1 MDSNI
6 NQDNLIKTFKE
17 GDQEPLNTLLK
28 VMSHDLRSPMA
39 AIITLTDILQTE
51 SDSMEKGEIEET
63 LKDLNRLGESLLN
76 LTDQLLN
83 WAKITSNKEPL
94 RLSYVSLSSIIAE
107 LIAEKQSHI
116 NQKQLKI
123 VFTHPQSITLY
134 SDRTLL
140 SSILRNLLTN
150 AIKYSYEGGEI
161 LINLVKKDNKNAEVS
176 FIDHGTGI
184 SDKLLQKIH
193 SKKLLTS
200 TPGTMGEAGHG
211 LGLFISTDFVKIL
224 SGSLL
229 INSTKGEGTQT
240 VVTFPMSTI
249 NA

>member
-134 SDRTLL
+134 SDRTLI

-161 LINLVKKDNKNAEVS
+161 LINLVKKDNENAEVS

-184 SDKLLQKIH
+184 SDKLLQKIY
-193 SKKLLTS
+193 SKELLTS
-200 TPGTMGEAGHG
+200 TREPRGKQVMDWDYLLA
-211 LGLFISTDFVKIL
+211 LIL
-224 SGSLL
+224 
-229 INSTKGEGTQT
+229 
-240 VVTFPMSTI
+240 
-249 NA
+249 

>member
-63 LKDLNRLGESLLN
+63 LKDLNRLSESLLN

-83 WAKITSNKEPL
+83 WAKIMSNKEPL

-116 NQKQLKI
+116 NQKNLKI

-134 SDRTLL
+134 SDRTLI

-161 LINLVKKDNKNAEVS
+161 LINLVKKDNENAEVS

-184 SDKLLQKIH
+184 SDKLLQKIY
-193 SKKLLTS
+193 SKELLTS
-200 TPGTMGEAGHG
+200 TPGTKGETGNG
-211 LGLFISTDFVKIL
+211 LGLFISTDFVRIL

-240 VVTFPMSTI
+240 VVTFPMSTN

>member
-63 LKDLNRLGESLLN
+63 LKDLNRLSESLLN

-83 WAKITSNKEPL
+83 WAKIMSNKEPL
-94 RLSYVSLSSIIAE
+94 RLSYVNISSIIAE

-116 NQKQLKI
+116 NQKNLKI

-134 SDRTLL
+134 SDRTLV

-150 AIKYSYEGGEI
+150 AIKYSYEGREI
-161 LINLVKKDNKNAEVS
+161 LINLVKKDNENAEVS

-184 SDKLLQKIH
+184 SDKLLQKIY
-193 SKKLLTS
+193 SKELLTS
-200 TPGTMGEAGHG
+200 TPGTKGEAGHG

>member
-1 MDSNI
+1 
-6 NQDNLIKTFKE
+6 
-17 GDQEPLNTLLK
+17 
-28 VMSHDLRSPMA
+28 
-39 AIITLTDILQTE
+39 
-51 SDSMEKGEIEET
+51 GEIEET

-134 SDRTLL
+134 SDRTLI

-161 LINLVKKDNKNAEVS
+161 LSI
-176 FIDHGTGI
+176 
-184 SDKLLQKIH
+184 
-193 SKKLLTS
+193 
-200 TPGTMGEAGHG
+200 
-211 LGLFISTDFVKIL
+211 
-224 SGSLL
+224 
-229 INSTKGEGTQT
+229 
-240 VVTFPMSTI
+240 
-249 NA
+249 